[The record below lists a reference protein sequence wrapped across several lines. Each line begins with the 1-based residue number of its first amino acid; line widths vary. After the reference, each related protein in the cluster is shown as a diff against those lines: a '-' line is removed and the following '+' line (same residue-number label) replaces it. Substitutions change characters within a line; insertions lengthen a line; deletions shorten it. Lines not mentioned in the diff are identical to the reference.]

1 MKIAYCIPGIY
12 NPGGMERVLITKVN
26 YLVAKAGYD
35 VTVITTESGAKPYFK
50 LDDRVKLVN
59 FSLDFNAH
67 YNTSLLKKSWLH
79 YKLLRCY
86 KKKLKNFLNE
96 NHIDICVSMCGKEI
110 EFLSR
115 LECSCIKMAE
125 FHSMLDYR
133 ERILSSQHRGII
145 GDLLGKYLTLDF
157 IKATKKL
164 TRFVVLTQDDAARWK
179 ETNNNIVQIYN
190 PCAIVP
196 KGVPTLSKK
205 RFVTVGR
212 LDEGKGYDYLIRAWE
227 LVNSRHPDWIIDIFG
242 QGEWHDKLEKEILD
256 RNLSSV
262 IHLCGITKDVAA
274 EFYNSSGY
282 IMTSRYEGFPMVLI
296 EAGMCG
302 LPLVSFDCKTGP
314 REIIV
319 EGENGFLVPVG
330 DVSLL
335 ADRICRLIESREL
348 RMRMGGNAMQYA
360 QQFTLDR
367 IMSKWIHLFESLR

>member
-12 NPGGMERVLITKVN
+12 NPGGMERVLATKVN

-35 VTVITTESGAKPYFK
+35 ITIITTERGDKPYFE
-50 LDDRVKLVN
+50 LDGRVKLVN
-59 FSLDFNAH
+59 FSLNFNAH
-67 YNTSLLKKSWLH
+67 YNLPLLKKSWLH
-79 YKLLRCY
+79 YRLLRCY
-86 KKKLKNFLNE
+86 KRKLEKFLNE

-115 LECSCIKMAE
+115 LKCNCIKIAE

-133 ERILSSQHRGII
+133 AKILSSQYGRMMGN
-145 GDLLGKYLTLDF
+145 LLGRYLTQDF
-157 IKATKKL
+157 IRSTKKL
-164 TRFVVLTQDDAARWK
+164 TRFVVLTQEDATRWK
-179 ETNNNIVQIYN
+179 KTNSNIVQIYN
-190 PCAIVP
+190 PCGIVS
-196 KGVPTLSKK
+196 KGVPALSEKK
-205 RFVTVGR
+205 FVTVGR

-227 LVNSRHPDWIIDIFG
+227 LVNRRYPDWIIDIFG
-242 QGEWHDKLEKEILD
+242 QGEWHEKLQKEIQD
-256 RNLSSV
+256 KNLSSV
-262 IHLCGITKDVAA
+262 VHLRGITKDVAT

-282 IMTSRYEGFPMVLI
+282 VMTSRYEGFPMVLI

-335 ADRICRLIESREL
+335 ADRICQLIEFREL
-348 RMRMGGNAMQYA
+348 RVSMGDNAMRFA
-360 QQFTLDR
+360 QRFTLDK
-367 IMSKWIHLFESLR
+367 IMSKWIQLFENL